1 MGRFSEFAKVMEQKI
16 RRDLE
21 KEFLSEDLVSRGE
34 NANFTRDFD
43 NSPRGMAW
51 LIGKT
56 PKSSLIDP
64 RGKTAYGVKERP
76 LPPHKLNVFQMA
88 ACRFFREHGVN
99 LSPRFS
105 KQELKRGFRRLALKL
120 HPDHGGAA
128 HTFMD
133 LKSNFELL
141 MDLNTAR

>member
-1 MGRFSEFAKVMEQKI
+1 MEQKI

-21 KEFLSEDLVSRGE
+21 AELQAEDLVSRGE
-34 NANFTRDFD
+34 TANFTREYD

-51 LIGKT
+51 IIGKT
-56 PKSSLIDP
+56 PKSSLRDP

-76 LPPHKLNVFQMA
+76 LPPHALNVFQKA
-88 ACRFFREHGVN
+88 ACVFFREQGAP

-105 KQELKRGFRRLALKL
+105 QKELKGAFRKLALRL

-128 HTFMD
+128 QSFMD